1 MLNGQKIRRT
11 NGGGGDGFLRPS
23 DAAAV
28 KITKKFV
35 PPSSHNN
42 LPFDQ
47 QWPYSIDPL
56 RAYLCGVITVWV
68 VVIIYHFV
76 MSTIHAVRKRK
87 RTNRRRHRQSRR
99 KDRPAPKNENQPQS
113 LHTVHSL
120 RPTARMAEIPPKSPV
135 YQPCKKSVVKVRR
148 KLANKIARSRA
159 AFRKRRQSRREF
171 VRSVKKKEQKQK
183 AALLPTSPSYELFR
197 HMNTQPLCNVDGG
210 RVTESRLSFVSSA
223 SEKKIAE
230 QHRIN
235 DIPPEEINETA
246 NNAHEET
253 VDQEATNVIE
263 DTASSGEKTF
273 VILISS
279 GSYEYT
285 QKAQQKEALD
295 LFNDLQIAHKTV
307 DGMDS
312 LQREKRDHLFQVSG
326 RRGNYPQIFKA
337 DDNGHTYLGGY
348 DWLQSMDFADLR
360 KIVE

>member
-1 MLNGQKIRRT
+1 
-11 NGGGGDGFLRPS
+11 
-23 DAAAV
+23 
-28 KITKKFV
+28 
-35 PPSSHNN
+35 
-42 LPFDQ
+42 
-47 QWPYSIDPL
+47 
-56 RAYLCGVITVWV
+56 
-68 VVIIYHFV
+68 
-76 MSTIHAVRKRK
+76 
-87 RTNRRRHRQSRR
+87 
-99 KDRPAPKNENQPQS
+99 
-113 LHTVHSL
+113 
-120 RPTARMAEIPPKSPV
+120 MAEIPPKSPV

-171 VRSVKKKEQKQK
+171 VRSAKKKEQKQK

-210 RVTESRLSFVSSA
+210 RVTESRHSFVSP
-223 SEKKIAE
+223 SEKKIVE
-230 QHRIN
+230 QQRIN
-235 DIPPEEINETA
+235 DIPPEENNEIA
-246 NNAHEET
+246 NNAHEEA
-253 VDQEATNVIE
+253 VEQEATNSNE

-307 DGMDS
+307 DGMDP
-312 LQREKRDHLFQVSG
+312 LQREVRNHLFQVSG
-326 RRGNYPQIFKA
+326 LRGNYPQIFKCCLS
-337 DDNGHTYLGGY
+337 DDNSHTYLGGY